1 MKNKHGAN
9 IFEISRDYGFDIED
23 IVDFSSNIN
32 PLGPSE
38 TAKQYLIDHME
49 LISSYSWYWLYK
61 FKKRNSRL
69 YKLRHGWPFII

>member
-49 LISSYSWYWLYK
+49 LISSYS
-61 FKKRNSRL
+61 
-69 YKLRHGWPFII
+69 